1 MKTQKDLIQW
11 LDQQQS
17 RFTKMADD
25 IWATPEIAWQEY
37 TSAKIQADFLAEE
50 GFTIYSL
57 ADMPTAFIAEWGE
70 GDPVIGFIGEY
81 DALPGLSQKC
91 QPTPDP
97 LENGGAGHGCGH
109 NLLGTG
115 ALASAVAI
123 KHWLKSTGNPGVVRY
138 YGCPAEEQGSGKA
151 YMARAGAFDDLA
163 VAFNFHPSSVNVAMK
178 PPSVGVYDAKFRFY
192 GRTSHAGGSPHLGRS
207 ALDAVELMN
216 VGVNYLREHV
226 KPDVRMHY
234 VIRKGGEAPN
244 IVPDLAEVWYFLR
257 APQADQLEDVVR
269 RVKLV
274 ADGAAMMTETQVKPT
289 ISGGCANVLSNY
301 YLADL
306 QYAAM
311 QEVGPIDFNAEE
323 IAFAQA
329 INDNFPAE
337 MFEGAVSYLTTQ
349 YKMPEDIVRQPLI
362 SQNSPPSDEG
372 LIEGGSTDVGDMSWC
387 VPMSMLITSCVPTAS
402 PGHSWG
408 DVAAGGM
415 SIGHKGMMHA
425 AKIMAVAAMDCFTD
439 PVHIQKAREEFEKVT
454 DKQPYKTLLH
464 KDAVKPPVEFNPP
477 ENHLVERYPQYPD
490 YTPGKH

>member
-1 MKTQKDLIQW
+1 MQSKQDVIQW
-11 LDQQQS
+11 LEDSKDQFIAMS
-17 RFTKMADD
+17 DD
-25 IWATPEIAWQEY
+25 IWAKPELSWEEY
-37 TSAKIQADFLAEE
+37 FASALQADFLHDK
-50 GFTIYSL
+50 GFKVYSI
-57 ADMPTAFIAEWGE
+57 ADMPTAFIAEWGT
-70 GDPVIGFIGEY
+70 GAPIIGFAGEY
-81 DALPGLSQKC
+81 DALPGLSQKV
-91 QPTPDP
+91 QTTQEPI
-97 LENGGAGHGCGH
+97 EEGAAGHGCGH
-109 NLLGTG
+109 NMLGT
-115 ALASAVAI
+115 AAVASVVAL
-123 KHWLKSTGNPGVVRY
+123 KEWLQATGRPGTVRY
-138 YGCPAEEQGSGKA
+138 YGCPAEEGGSAKA
-151 YMARAGAFDDLA
+151 YMARAGVFDDCA
-163 VAFNFHPSSVNVAMK
+163 VAFNFHPASLNMATKGSCVAI
-178 PPSVGVYDAKFRFY
+178 VDAKFEFH